1 MPPPTPAEKAELEKL
16 LDKMNLDTGDVV
28 LFDRKCNS
36 MGVYGGV
43 ICHSAKLFGQT
54 RWDHNGV
61 IYKTDDG
68 KLMFLEAA
76 MNGVKLRP
84 LVDRILHSRS
94 YEVRIQKVEVHR
106 TPEFRQRAAD
116 FIRRVV
122 EQDIPYEDRIQVLVN
137 AGASFVPSRV
147 AREQFYHDIVD
158 LKRHMK
164 TIQDDLTHRSKMSP
178 FEQNSLRA
186 ELASLREQH
195 DALVHQLDQTERSIF
210 ENKPSSASD
219 PARFFCSQLVAALYQ
234 HVGLLLPYPA
244 ATSYRPHNFSD
255 TDDYVK
261 LQNAAWLPQISL
273 REHIHETKKHLIEQA
288 ATAASPPPP
297 DVVDTIVHTLQ
308 RHAIFH
314 SFSVSELQA
323 LAQQFR
329 PKRFVPGQVVFYQG
343 DPGDFFY
350 VIADGTVDVLVN
362 YDAYAHE
369 QPKHSV
375 AAEVTAAP
383 VLRRN
388 LSTSFDNPQP
398 TSHFVHVATN
408 GRGNAFGD
416 SALMYQTPR
425 RATVKCAEP
434 VVAYALDKATFASV
448 VKSHPAATQSLSER
462 QFLIQTLANHPLFA
476 HVSKQAQAAAVRQC
490 FSLHFPKD
498 ALVLEQGQF
507 GDYFYVVETGAC
519 AVSRHHTDGDEFLD
533 RVVGRGDA
541 FGEVALLYN
550 SRRGASVRAVEDSKI
565 WCMDRSILLS
575 TTRSGSTALLDIF
588 NKTATLHDG
597 DESFLTPTDVAKL
610 LEGDSGVETAQTL
623 LFPSSATTKINFSQ
637 FAHFHMCL
645 EAYSSRQF
653 NPLLAEALYR
663 ALLRRAGTHHDNH
676 LTTASL
682 HLDAAETR
690 QIHRFFQKSSATDTI
705 TYHDCVVASRAW
717 RHDPSAA
724 PPAIAALLR
733 TLHADLTLLEQ
744 QWKHTAFDM
753 ASYSGSTLPP
763 PFSSTSSTTP
773 LTDAPVPFRSLFSLQ
788 DVFAAILA
796 GVLARSAT
804 APLERVKLARQVG
817 LLPSHLNLWRS
828 VQHLKRVAGWQRL
841 FAGNLVHC
849 AKLVPS
855 FPLKL
860 VACDVFRQHFH
871 AWGFNAEVKNALAGG
886 SAGVMVQAVLYPLDV
901 VRGRLALQQILQ
913 PKATYPT
920 VASCVQAMLHQ
931 DGVRSFYRGFGV
943 GTLGVFPYIGLN
955 FAMYEFLRPW
965 LVVQQQHRVSDCE
978 DHHQGSVMV
987 GQIACA
993 LGASV
998 TAQVATYPLDLV
1010 RRKMQMHG
1018 NWLAPHVFPTYTST
1032 WNCIKQTASGG
1043 GAISFYRGLAPN
1055 IVKALP
1061 ASVVSFLVYETCRQD
1076 TD

>member
-68 KLMFLEAA
+68 VGNLKLRKLMFLEAA

-122 EQDIPYEDRIQVLVN
+122 EQDIPYEDRIQGVPPPSSSTFDSPCHLTLVLVN
-137 AGASFVPSRV
+137 AGASFVPSR
-147 AREQFYHDIVD
+147 VD

-195 DALVHQLDQTERSIF
+195 DALVHQLDQTERCDLFPSHIDVIAFYLLSFFHRSIF

-273 REHIHETKKHLIEQA
+273 REHVHETKKHLIEQA

-314 SFSVSELQA
+314 SFSVI
-323 LAQQFR
+323 
-329 PKRFVPGQVVFYQG
+329 FYQG

-476 HVSKQAQAAAVRQC
+476 HVSKQAQAAAVTEC
-490 FSLHFPKD
+490 
-498 ALVLEQGQF
+498 
-507 GDYFYVVETGAC
+507 
-519 AVSRHHTDGDEFLD
+519 
-533 RVVGRGDA
+533 
-541 FGEVALLYN
+541 
-550 SRRGASVRAVEDSKI
+550 
-565 WCMDRSILLS
+565 
-575 TTRSGSTALLDIF
+575 
-588 NKTATLHDG
+588 
-597 DESFLTPTDVAKL
+597 
-610 LEGDSGVETAQTL
+610 
-623 LFPSSATTKINFSQ
+623 
-637 FAHFHMCL
+637 
-645 EAYSSRQF
+645 QF
-653 NPLLAEALYR
+653 NHQYGFHEWVC
-663 ALLRRAGTHHDNH
+663 
-676 LTTASL
+676 
-682 HLDAAETR
+682 
-690 QIHRFFQKSSATDTI
+690 
-705 TYHDCVVASRAW
+705 TY
-717 RHDPSAA
+717 
-724 PPAIAALLR
+724 L
-733 TLHADLTLLEQ
+733 
-744 QWKHTAFDM
+744 
-753 ASYSGSTLPP
+753 
-763 PFSSTSSTTP
+763 
-773 LTDAPVPFRSLFSLQ
+773 
-788 DVFAAILA
+788 
-796 GVLARSAT
+796 
-804 APLERVKLARQVG
+804 
-817 LLPSHLNLWRS
+817 
-828 VQHLKRVAGWQRL
+828 
-841 FAGNLVHC
+841 
-849 AKLVPS
+849 
-855 FPLKL
+855 
-860 VACDVFRQHFH
+860 
-871 AWGFNAEVKNALAGG
+871 
-886 SAGVMVQAVLYPLDV
+886 
-901 VRGRLALQQILQ
+901 
-913 PKATYPT
+913 
-920 VASCVQAMLHQ
+920 
-931 DGVRSFYRGFGV
+931 
-943 GTLGVFPYIGLN
+943 
-955 FAMYEFLRPW
+955 
-965 LVVQQQHRVSDCE
+965 
-978 DHHQGSVMV
+978 
-987 GQIACA
+987 
-993 LGASV
+993 
-998 TAQVATYPLDLV
+998 
-1010 RRKMQMHG
+1010 
-1018 NWLAPHVFPTYTST
+1018 
-1032 WNCIKQTASGG
+1032 
-1043 GAISFYRGLAPN
+1043 
-1055 IVKALP
+1055 
-1061 ASVVSFLVYETCRQD
+1061 
-1076 TD
+1076 

>member
-68 KLMFLEAA
+68 VGNLKLRKLMFLEAA

-122 EQDIPYEDRIQVLVN
+122 EQDIPYEDRIQGVPPPSSSTFDSPCHLTLVLVN
-137 AGASFVPSRV
+137 AGASFVPSR
-147 AREQFYHDIVD
+147 VD

-195 DALVHQLDQTERSIF
+195 DALVHQLDQTERCDLFPSHIDVIAFYLLSFFHRSIF

-261 LQNAAWLPQISL
+261 LQS
-273 REHIHETKKHLIEQA
+273 T
-288 ATAASPPPP
+288 
-297 DVVDTIVHTLQ
+297 VVI
-308 RHAIFH
+308 
-314 SFSVSELQA
+314 
-323 LAQQFR
+323 
-329 PKRFVPGQVVFYQG
+329 FYQG

-476 HVSKQAQAAAVRQC
+476 HVSKQAQAAAVTEC
-490 FSLHFPKD
+490 
-498 ALVLEQGQF
+498 QF
-507 GDYFYVVETGAC
+507 N
-519 AVSRHHTDGDEFLD
+519 HH
-533 RVVGRGDA
+533 
-541 FGEVALLYN
+541 
-550 SRRGASVRAVEDSKI
+550 
-565 WCMDRSILLS
+565 
-575 TTRSGSTALLDIF
+575 GSTALLDIF

-623 LFPSSATTKINFSQ
+623 LFPTAKINFSQ

-663 ALLRRAGTHHDNH
+663 
-676 LTTASL
+676 
-682 HLDAAETR
+682 
-690 QIHRFFQKSSATDTI
+690 
-705 TYHDCVVASRAW
+705 
-717 RHDPSAA
+717 
-724 PPAIAALLR
+724 
-733 TLHADLTLLEQ
+733 
-744 QWKHTAFDM
+744 M
-753 ASYSGSTLPP
+753 ASYSGSTSPP
-763 PFSSTSSTTP
+763 PCSSSSKGSSTP

-828 VQHLKRVAGWQRL
+828 VQHLKRVAGWQR
-841 FAGNLVHC
+841 
-849 AKLVPS
+849 
-855 FPLKL
+855 
-860 VACDVFRQHFH
+860 
-871 AWGFNAEVKNALAGG
+871 FNAEVKNALAGG

-920 VASCVQAMLHQ
+920 VASCVQAM

-965 LVVQQQHRVSDCE
+965 LVVQQQHRVSE
-978 DHHQGSVMV
+978 YVNG
-987 GQIACA
+987 
-993 LGASV
+993 
-998 TAQVATYPLDLV
+998 
-1010 RRKMQMHG
+1010 
-1018 NWLAPHVFPTYTST
+1018 YTST

>member
-68 KLMFLEAA
+68 VGNLKLRKLMFLEAA

-122 EQDIPYEDRIQVLVN
+122 EQDIPYEDRIQGVPPPSSSTFDSPCHLTLVLVN
-137 AGASFVPSRV
+137 AGASFVPSR
-147 AREQFYHDIVD
+147 VD

-195 DALVHQLDQTERSIF
+195 DALVHQLDQTERCDLFPSHIDVIAFYLLSFFHRSIF

-261 LQNAAWLPQISL
+261 LQS
-273 REHIHETKKHLIEQA
+273 T
-288 ATAASPPPP
+288 
-297 DVVDTIVHTLQ
+297 VVI
-308 RHAIFH
+308 
-314 SFSVSELQA
+314 
-323 LAQQFR
+323 
-329 PKRFVPGQVVFYQG
+329 FYQG

-383 VLRRN
+383 
-388 LSTSFDNPQP
+388 
-398 TSHFVHVATN
+398 VHVATN

-476 HVSKQAQAAAVRQC
+476 HVSKQAQAAAVTEC
-490 FSLHFPKD
+490 
-498 ALVLEQGQF
+498 QF
-507 GDYFYVVETGAC
+507 N
-519 AVSRHHTDGDEFLD
+519 HH
-533 RVVGRGDA
+533 
-541 FGEVALLYN
+541 
-550 SRRGASVRAVEDSKI
+550 
-565 WCMDRSILLS
+565 
-575 TTRSGSTALLDIF
+575 GSTALLDIF

-623 LFPSSATTKINFSQ
+623 LFPTAKINFSQ

-663 ALLRRAGTHHDNH
+663 
-676 LTTASL
+676 
-682 HLDAAETR
+682 
-690 QIHRFFQKSSATDTI
+690 
-705 TYHDCVVASRAW
+705 
-717 RHDPSAA
+717 
-724 PPAIAALLR
+724 
-733 TLHADLTLLEQ
+733 
-744 QWKHTAFDM
+744 M
-753 ASYSGSTLPP
+753 ASYSGSTSPP
-763 PFSSTSSTTP
+763 PFSSSSKGSTTP

-828 VQHLKRVAGWQRL
+828 VQHLKRVAGWQR
-841 FAGNLVHC
+841 
-849 AKLVPS
+849 
-855 FPLKL
+855 
-860 VACDVFRQHFH
+860 
-871 AWGFNAEVKNALAGG
+871 FNAEVKNSLAGG

-920 VASCVQAMLHQ
+920 VASCVQAMVLC
-931 DGVRSFYRGFGV
+931 YR
-943 GTLGVFPYIGLN
+943 
-955 FAMYEFLRPW
+955 
-965 LVVQQQHRVSDCE
+965 
-978 DHHQGSVMV
+978 
-987 GQIACA
+987 
-993 LGASV
+993 
-998 TAQVATYPLDLV
+998 
-1010 RRKMQMHG
+1010 
-1018 NWLAPHVFPTYTST
+1018 
-1032 WNCIKQTASGG
+1032 
-1043 GAISFYRGLAPN
+1043 
-1055 IVKALP
+1055 
-1061 ASVVSFLVYETCRQD
+1061 
-1076 TD
+1076 

>member
-68 KLMFLEAA
+68 VGNLKLRKLMFLEAA

-122 EQDIPYEDRIQVLVN
+122 EQDIPYEDRIQGVPPPSSSSIHLPCHLTLVLVN
-137 AGASFVPSRV
+137 AGASFVPSR
-147 AREQFYHDIVD
+147 VD

-195 DALVHQLDQTERSIF
+195 DALVHQLDQTERCDLFPSHIDVIAFYLLSFLHRSIF

-261 LQNAAWLPQISL
+261 LQS
-273 REHIHETKKHLIEQA
+273 T
-288 ATAASPPPP
+288 
-297 DVVDTIVHTLQ
+297 V
-308 RHAIFH
+308 
-314 SFSVSELQA
+314 
-323 LAQQFR
+323 
-329 PKRFVPGQVVFYQG
+329 VVFYQG

-476 HVSKQAQAAAVRQC
+476 HVSKQAQAAAV
-490 FSLHFPKD
+490 
-498 ALVLEQGQF
+498 
-507 GDYFYVVETGAC
+507 
-519 AVSRHHTDGDEFLD
+519 TD
-533 RVVGRGDA
+533 
-541 FGEVALLYN
+541 
-550 SRRGASVRAVEDSKI
+550 
-565 WCMDRSILLS
+565 
-575 TTRSGSTALLDIF
+575 GSTAMLDIF

-663 ALLRRAGTHHDNH
+663 
-676 LTTASL
+676 
-682 HLDAAETR
+682 
-690 QIHRFFQKSSATDTI
+690 
-705 TYHDCVVASRAW
+705 
-717 RHDPSAA
+717 
-724 PPAIAALLR
+724 
-733 TLHADLTLLEQ
+733 
-744 QWKHTAFDM
+744 M
-753 ASYSGSTLPP
+753 ASYSGSTSPP
-763 PFSSTSSTTP
+763 PFSSSSSTTP
-773 LTDAPVPFRSLFSLQ
+773 STSTDAPVPFRSLFSLQ

-828 VQHLKRVAGWQRL
+828 VQHLKRVAGWQR
-841 FAGNLVHC
+841 
-849 AKLVPS
+849 
-855 FPLKL
+855 
-860 VACDVFRQHFH
+860 
-871 AWGFNAEVKNALAGG
+871 FNAEVKNALAGG

-920 VASCVQAMLHQ
+920 VASCVQAM

-965 LVVQQQHRVSDCE
+965 LVVQQQHRVSEYVNGGPC
-978 DHHQGSVMV
+978 
-987 GQIACA
+987 
-993 LGASV
+993 
-998 TAQVATYPLDLV
+998 
-1010 RRKMQMHG
+1010 RR
-1018 NWLAPHVFPTYTST
+1018 YTST

-1061 ASVVSFLVYETCRQD
+1061 ASVVSFMVYETCRQD

>member
-68 KLMFLEAA
+68 VGNLKLRKLMFLEAA

-122 EQDIPYEDRIQVLVN
+122 EQDIPYEDRIQGVPPPSSSSIHLPCHLTLVLVN
-137 AGASFVPSRV
+137 AGASFVPSR
-147 AREQFYHDIVD
+147 VD

-195 DALVHQLDQTERSIF
+195 DALVHQLDQTERCDLFPSHIDVIAFYLLSFLHRSIF

-261 LQNAAWLPQISL
+261 LQS
-273 REHIHETKKHLIEQA
+273 T
-288 ATAASPPPP
+288 
-297 DVVDTIVHTLQ
+297 V
-308 RHAIFH
+308 
-314 SFSVSELQA
+314 
-323 LAQQFR
+323 
-329 PKRFVPGQVVFYQG
+329 VVFYQG

-425 RATVKCAEP
+425 RATVKCAKP

-476 HVSKQAQAAAVRQC
+476 HVSKQAQAAAV
-490 FSLHFPKD
+490 
-498 ALVLEQGQF
+498 
-507 GDYFYVVETGAC
+507 
-519 AVSRHHTDGDEFLD
+519 TD
-533 RVVGRGDA
+533 
-541 FGEVALLYN
+541 
-550 SRRGASVRAVEDSKI
+550 
-565 WCMDRSILLS
+565 
-575 TTRSGSTALLDIF
+575 GSTAMLDIF

-663 ALLRRAGTHHDNH
+663 
-676 LTTASL
+676 
-682 HLDAAETR
+682 
-690 QIHRFFQKSSATDTI
+690 
-705 TYHDCVVASRAW
+705 
-717 RHDPSAA
+717 
-724 PPAIAALLR
+724 
-733 TLHADLTLLEQ
+733 
-744 QWKHTAFDM
+744 M
-753 ASYSGSTLPP
+753 ASYSGSTSPP
-763 PFSSTSSTTP
+763 PFSSSSSTTP
-773 LTDAPVPFRSLFSLQ
+773 STSTDAPVPFRSLFSLQ

-828 VQHLKRVAGWQRL
+828 VQHLKRVAGWQR
-841 FAGNLVHC
+841 
-849 AKLVPS
+849 
-855 FPLKL
+855 
-860 VACDVFRQHFH
+860 
-871 AWGFNAEVKNALAGG
+871 FNAEVKNALAGG

-920 VASCVQAMLHQ
+920 VASCVQAM

-965 LVVQQQHRVSDCE
+965 LVVQQQHRVSEYVNGGPC
-978 DHHQGSVMV
+978 
-987 GQIACA
+987 
-993 LGASV
+993 
-998 TAQVATYPLDLV
+998 
-1010 RRKMQMHG
+1010 RR
-1018 NWLAPHVFPTYTST
+1018 YTST

-1061 ASVVSFLVYETCRQD
+1061 ASVVSFMVYETCRQD